1 MTSRVVVLP
10 AAIALTLAGAG
21 CSGLAGRADPTPLS
35 LSGGAVT
42 MTPPRGFEVAVQP
55 QRVGSQT
62 EVVEF
67 RGSARRRGSF
77 NNCSVSSVRVSPE
90 ARNGLGLGA
99 FVAGVARD
107 RLAVQQ
113 ATAGLHDVS
122 LVEPLPGQASD
133 PYVVHWSFTIDYRLR
148 TAERF
153 WGMPSAQGDFLI
165 TQSCHTGGPAEELA
179 DILKATSPIA
189 D

>member
-1 MTSRVVVLP
+1 MLP
-10 AAIALTLAGAG
+10 AAIALTVAGAG

-42 MTPPRGFEVAVQP
+42 MMTPRGFDAAVQP
-55 QRVGSQT
+55 RRAGSQT

-77 NNCSVSSVRVSPE
+77 NTCSVSSAPVSPE
-90 ARNGLGLGA
+90 ARNGEPLRA
-99 FVAGVARD
+99 FVAGLARD

-113 ATAGLHDVS
+113 ATAGLHDVL
-122 LVEPLPGQASD
+122 LVEPGSGQASD
-133 PYVVHWSFTIDYRLR
+133 PYVVHWSFTIDYTLS

-153 WGMPSAQGDFLI
+153 WGIPSPQGDFLI
-165 TQSCHTGGPAEELA
+165 TQSCHTGGSAEELA
-179 DILKATSPIA
+179 DILKATSPIT